1 MPFEN
6 DNDKDEGL
14 KKLNEIEDKLN
25 EKLKVNN
32 ELINEIDDQEIG
44 ALKEEKFYK
53 DHYWYDYMLIGGIAM
68 GLMIICFLIVIII
81 WERKVQED
89 LDKAETGSIS
99 SIEQLKKE
107 FKQKETF

>member
-53 DHYWYDYMLIGGIAM
+53 DYYWYDYMLIGGIAM